1 MCVYQCILPGE
12 CSFTDVDWH
21 HCEGSDPP
29 RTSLKSRIAP
39 QNCCTNNNQWKML
52 IQRCIRST
60 KVTAHEIG
68 WTPTRNFGTI
78 WFIRSLY
85 WFFGP
90 IRFASPA
97 PHLIMDYNVFMV
109 SLKGQRELYTSIFVV
124 LFYQVA
130 WVHQEV
136 TALFYCPYLL
146 AARIPGSLNTGGFLD
161 YAWSSTPGP
170 ALHQCFW
177 VILAPDSRGVKLCWF
192 LSG

>member
-1 MCVYQCILPGE
+1 MTNIKWLNVVKYIRFYEYVARWSGRSTEKIAEYKHYHMCVYQCILPGE

-39 QNCCTNNNQWKML
+39 QNCCKNNNQWKML
-52 IQRCIRST
+52 IQLCIRST

-90 IRFASPA
+90 IRYASPA
-97 PHLIMDYNVFMV
+97 PHLIM
-109 SLKGQRELYTSIFVV
+109 LG
-124 LFYQVA
+124 
-130 WVHQEV
+130 W
-136 TALFYCPYLL
+136 LL
-146 AARIPGSLNTGGFLD
+146 AHNTHIVLCYSNWGRHLITNRRKLSRINIE
-161 YAWSSTPGP
+161 
-170 ALHQCFW
+170 CN
-177 VILAPDSRGVKLCWF
+177 III
-192 LSG
+192 

>member
-1 MCVYQCILPGE
+1 MKWKINRKNRRVQTLPHVCILPGE

-21 HCEGSDPP
+21 HCEGSDLP

-90 IRFASPA
+90 IRYASPA
-97 PHLIMDYNVFMV
+97 PHLIIGFVDLCRINLNV
-109 SLKGQRELYTSIFVV
+109 SHS
-124 LFYQVA
+124 
-130 WVHQEV
+130 
-136 TALFYCPYLL
+136 C
-146 AARIPGSLNTGGFLD
+146 
-161 YAWSSTPGP
+161 
-170 ALHQCFW
+170 
-177 VILAPDSRGVKLCWF
+177 
-192 LSG
+192 